1 MFRFLLSPRWIALT
15 LACIFIIPAFQALAE
30 WQWRRLDQR
39 HEYNKLIQSQIS
51 KDPITISQLVLRDSD
66 PLVLSE
72 QATWRTVQ
80 LTGSWQ
86 AQSQVLVRR
95 QSLESNSGLWVIT
108 PLQLTDGTVVM
119 VNRGWT
125 PAANSAMDSPVVAA
139 LPSGVVDVL
148 GRVRAITPRT
158 QPAPSDLPAGQVDR
172 IIPLEIYAS
181 DLTISNSYIEMT
193 ASRPQSRSAEIR
205 ELPAPQVTEG
215 NHRSYAIQ
223 WSFFEFLTVI
233 GWVVLVRNEVIEQR
247 KKNQDSKEVKST
259 N

>member
-158 QPAPSDLPAGQVDR
+158 KPAPSDLPAGQVDR

>member
-1 MFRFLLSPRWIALT
+1 MLIVFRFLLSPKWVALS
-15 LACIFIIPAFQALAE
+15 LACIFVIPAFQALAE

-39 HEYNKLIQSQIS
+39 HTYNQAIQAQIS
-51 KDPITISQLVLRDSD
+51 KAPIAISELVLAGSN
-66 PLVLSE
+66 PLALADE
-72 QATWRTVQ
+72 ATWRTVQ

-86 AQSQVLVRR
+86 AQSQVLVRK

-125 PAANSAMDSPVVAA
+125 PAANSAMDSPVLAA
-139 LPSGVVDVL
+139 LPSGVVEIL

-158 QPAPSDLPAGQVDR
+158 KPAPSDLPAGQVDR

-181 DLTISNSYIEMT
+181 DSTISNSYVEMT
-193 ASRPQSRSAEIR
+193 ASRPESRSAEIR

-223 WSFFEFLTVI
+223 WTFFEFLTVV
-233 GWVVLVRNEVIEQR
+233 GWLVLVRNEVIDQR
-247 KKNQDSKEVKST
+247 KKDQSS
-259 N
+259 

>member
-1 MFRFLLSPRWIALT
+1 MFRFLLSPRWIGLT
-15 LACIFIIPAFQALAE
+15 LACILIIPAFQALAE

-39 HEYNKLIQSQIS
+39 HEYNQVIQSQIS

-66 PLVLSE
+66 PLVLADE
-72 QATWRTVQ
+72 ATWRTVE
-80 LTGSWQ
+80 LTGTWI
-86 AQSQVLVRR
+86 AQSQVLVRK
-95 QSLESNSGLWVIT
+95 QSLESNTGLWVVT
-108 PLQLTDGTVVM
+108 PLLLSDGTIAM

-125 PAANSAMDSPVVAA
+125 PAANSAKESPVIEQ
-139 LPSGVVDVL
+139 LPTGVIEVL
-148 GRVRAITPRT
+148 GRIRATTPRT
-158 QPAPSDLPAGQVDR
+158 KSAPTDLPTGQVDR

-181 DLTISNSYIEMT
+181 DLTVSNSYVEMT